1 MSTDSGFVPVLIETT
16 SVIDLSISPEG
27 LTAQLLQ
34 HIMAVE
40 RREYEGQW
48 RSIEGDI
55 HNQEAMLQQAEVS
68 QGNQSFTSCLL
79 VLIRLQRP

>member
-1 MSTDSGFVPVLIETT
+1 MFLSPDSGFVPVLIETT
-16 SVIDLSISPEG
+16 SVIDLSISSDG
-27 LTAQLLQ
+27 LKSQLLQ

-55 HNQEAMLQQAEVS
+55 HNQEAMLQQADVS
-68 QGNQSFTSCLL
+68 QGD
-79 VLIRLQRP
+79 